1 MNTNKKIAVIAA
13 VLIALTALV
22 GATATFAQAPLV
34 PDGTVLVQDDG
45 DHHCDEDCLIDR
57 EKIKVAIAK
66 ALGISV
72 EELQAARSEGKT
84 LSDLAE
90 EQGVDLEVIRV
101 ARQAALEE
109 VVQQAV
115 EGGLV
120 TQEQAEDLLSH
131 EGHQGPHGRRS
142 DNPHHERGIH
152 GDHSSIAERL
162 GITID
167 ELQAARAEG
176 KTLADLAEELGIDLE
191 EVRAGMRGVDAEALQ
206 QAVEEGRITQEQ
218 ADKILSGEGR
228 WGTGGHNQGE
238 RPFNRRP
245 FLTP

>member
-1 MNTNKKIAVIAA
+1 MNINKKVTVTAA
-13 VLIALTALV
+13 VLIALIALV
-22 GATATFAQAPLV
+22 GATVAFAQVPLV
-34 PDGTVLVQDDG
+34 SEGMVSVHMDG
-45 DHHCDEDCLIDR
+45 DHHCDGDCLIDR
-57 EKIKVAIAK
+57 EKIKVAIAE

-90 EQGVDLEVIRV
+90 EQGVDLDVIRNKKKK
-101 ARQAALEE
+101 ALEE
-109 VVQQAV
+109 AVQQAV

-152 GDHSSIAERL
+152 GDHSSMAERL

-191 EVRAGMRGVDAEALQ
+191 EIRAGMRGVDAEALQ

-228 WGTGGHNQGE
+228 WATGGHNQGE